1 MRFVGKVTLPGTIGG
16 KHVAKLTDL
25 SVFGESAIFAEN
37 ATRNATVTGNVKVLE
52 MSRSKWNSLLASGV
66 LSQECVTALQAVRKA
81 RIRMNM
87 KQDV

>member
-1 MRFVGKVTLPGTIGG
+1 MIVEGSCDVTIRG
-16 KHVAKLTDL
+16 KHVAKMIDL

-66 LSQECVTALQAVRKA
+66 LSPACVAALHTVRQARMQ
-81 RIRMNM
+81 MNM

>member
-1 MRFVGKVTLPGTIGG
+1 MTIGG
-16 KHVAKLTDL
+16 KHVAELGEL

-37 ATRNATVTGNVKVLE
+37 ATRNATVTGKVKVLE
-52 MSRSKWNSLLASGV
+52 MSRPKWNSLLASGV
-66 LSQECVTALQAVRKA
+66 LSPACVAALQAVREA